1 LEYNHE
7 IKFMTK
13 INVEK
18 PELCCS
24 INVPDTSTQCIRCGS
39 DMTPE
44 HAHYRCYNCGERD
57 SCCEGVY

>member
-1 LEYNHE
+1 
-7 IKFMTK
+7 MTK
-13 INVEK
+13 INLEK

-24 INVPDTSTQCIRCGS
+24 IPVPDTSTQCIRCGS

>member
-1 LEYNHE
+1 MTT
-7 IKFMTK
+7 IK
-13 INVEK
+13 IER
-18 PELCCS
+18 PELCNT
-24 INVPDTSTQCIRCGS
+24 IVLPDTSTQCIRCGH